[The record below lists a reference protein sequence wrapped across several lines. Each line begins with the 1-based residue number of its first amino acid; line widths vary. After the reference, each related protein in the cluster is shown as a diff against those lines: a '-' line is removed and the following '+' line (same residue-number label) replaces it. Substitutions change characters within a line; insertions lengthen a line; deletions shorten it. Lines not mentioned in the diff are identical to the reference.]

1 MSTAPAAQRA
11 RGPVITAWSAVSPY
25 GIGRAAFADGVRAG
39 ERTDSPVD
47 PETWQSPDERAS
59 LVPDFDVRA
68 VLGKASTRSM
78 DRVTGLAITTVRELF
93 AEAEAAQCPVP
104 AGERT
109 ALVLGTTLGSAQSQH
124 DFVRDSF
131 EGDKPYDIDPR
142 RMPNVLMNCA
152 AAATAIRFGLK
163 GPNSTVAGGRM
174 SGLVA
179 LGYARRLLAAGRT
192 ERALVGAV
200 EEYSRS
206 RSWLDRH
213 SKRTDGGQGGDQPDP
228 RLGEG
233 CAMLLLEPAAG
244 EAAGAGTAARPD
256 DGAGTGRTPLAELLA
271 IDIRADVQDDPA
283 TTLRE
288 SLTHALDEAGVT
300 PEQVWAATA
309 GELPG
314 PLGADERRLLTELFG
329 EPATARGRGHELL
342 GDTAAVSGV
351 FQLTTLL
358 ARAADDAEAADRF
371 AVITS
376 VDEYGMIASA
386 VLRLLAQ
393 NGGS

>member
-1 MSTAPAAQRA
+1 MSTAPAAQRV

-25 GIGRAAFADGVRAG
+25 GIGHAAFTDGVREG
-39 ERTDSPVD
+39 RSTDSPVD
-47 PETWQSPDERAS
+47 AETWQSPDERAC
-59 LVPDFDVRA
+59 LVPDFDIRA

-78 DRVTGLAITTVRELF
+78 DRVTGLAVTAVRELF
-93 AEAEAAQCPVP
+93 AEAEAAQNPVP
-104 AGERT
+104 AGAGT

-124 DFVRDSF
+124 DFVRASF
-131 EGDKPYDIDPR
+131 EEAKPYDVDPR
-142 RMPNVLMNCA
+142 RMPNTLMNCA
-152 AAATAIRFGLK
+152 AAATAIRFDLK

-174 SGLVA
+174 SGLLA

-206 RSWLDRH
+206 RAWIDRH
-213 SKRTDGGQGGDQPDP
+213 SRGADDDRGDRPGAL
-228 RLGEG
+228 LGEG

-244 EAAGAGTAARPD
+244 ESEGAGAAAQP
-256 DGAGTGRTPLAELLA
+256 DGAEGHARTALAELLA
-271 IDIRADVQDDPA
+271 IDIRADVRDDPA
-283 TTLRE
+283 ATLRE
-288 SLTHALDEAGVT
+288 SIAHALGEAGVT
-300 PEQVWAATA
+300 PDQVWAATA

-314 PLGADERRLLTELFG
+314 PLGADERRLLTEVFG
-329 EPATARGRGHELL
+329 EPVTARGRGHELL
-342 GDTAAVSGV
+342 GDTAAVSGI

-358 ARAADDAEAADRF
+358 VRAAEEAEAADRF

-376 VDEYGMIASA
+376 VDEYGMIACA
-386 VLRLLAQ
+386 VLRLPAQ

>member
-25 GIGRAAFADGVRAG
+25 GIGRAAFTGGVRAG
-39 ERTDSPVD
+39 ERTDAPVD
-47 PETWQSPDERAS
+47 PETWRSPDERAC

-68 VLGKASTRSM
+68 VLGKSGTRGM

-93 AEAEAAQCPVP
+93 AEAEAARCPVP
-104 AGERT
+104 AGEGT

-124 DFVRDSF
+124 DFVRASY
-131 EGDKPYDIDPR
+131 EGEKPYDVPTR
-142 RMPNVLMNCA
+142 QMPYTLMNCP
-152 AAATAIRFGLK
+152 AAATAIRFDLK

-174 SGLVA
+174 SGILA
-179 LGYARRLLAAGRT
+179 LGYARRLLATGRT

-206 RSWLDRH
+206 RAWIDRH
-213 SKRTDGGQGGDQPDP
+213 SRRTAEGQPDP

-233 CAMLLLEPAAG
+233 CAVLLLEPATG
-244 EAAGAGTAARPD
+244 EPD
-256 DGAGTGRTPLAELLA
+256 ADVPDASADPARTPLAELLA
-271 IDIRADVQDDPA
+271 IDIRADVRGDP
-283 TTLRE
+283 TSTLRE
-288 SLTHALDEAGVT
+288 SVSQALGDAEVS
-300 PEQVWAATA
+300 PEQVWAATS

-314 PLGADERRLLTELFG
+314 PLGADERRLLAELFG

-358 ARAADDAEAADRF
+358 ARAAEDTEAADRF
-371 AVITS
+371 AVLTS
-376 VDEYGMIASA
+376 VDEDGMIASA

-393 NGGS
+393 DGGS

>member
-1 MSTAPAAQRA
+1 MSTAPAAPRA

-25 GIGRAAFADGVRAG
+25 GIGRAAFAGGVRAG
-39 ERTDSPVD
+39 DSTDSPVD
-47 PETWQSPDERAS
+47 PETWKSPDERAS
-59 LVPDFDVRA
+59 LVPDFEVRA

-142 RMPNVLMNCA
+142 RMPNTLMNCA

-206 RSWLDRH
+206 RAWLDRH
-213 SKRTDGGQGGDQPDP
+213 SKPTDGDQDGGQPDP

-233 CAMLLLEPAAG
+233 CAMLLLEPADG
-244 EAAGAGTAARPD
+244 ETGDGEPADAA
-256 DGAGTGRTPLAELLA
+256 RTPLAELLA
-271 IDIRADVQDDPA
+271 IDIRADVQDDPTA
-283 TTLRE
+283 TLRE
-288 SLTHALDEAGVT
+288 SLTHALGEAGVT

-309 GELPG
+309 GEVPG
-314 PLGADERRLLTELFG
+314 PLGADERRLLTEVFG

-358 ARAADDAEAADRF
+358 ARAADDTEAADRF

-376 VDEYGMIASA
+376 VDEYGMTASA